1 MLFFWIKI
9 YSLSLF
15 LWFQNGLWPMAALLY
30 PGIIATGQF
39 FFSFFFFSC
48 KVRITS
54 ILKSKLKISQNN
66 SISIFSSPN
75 LQAIF
80 ILQSPELNEV
90 KIMFSFNI
98 ILPAFK
104 NLTLKYECWHLSL
117 YIFIYWR
124 SEAWTNPIDWG
135 EK

>member
-1 MLFFWIKI
+1 LLFFELKFI
-9 YSLSLF
+9 
-15 LWFQNGLWPMAALLY
+15 LY
-30 PGIIATGQF
+30 H
-39 FFSFFFFSC
+39 FFSDSKMDYDPWLPSFILVSLQLANSFSVFFFSC

>member
-1 MLFFWIKI
+1 
-9 YSLSLF
+9 
-15 LWFQNGLWPMAALLY
+15 MATINLRVICFSFELKFILY
-30 PGIIATGQF
+30 H
-39 FFSFFFFSC
+39 FFSDSKMDYDPWLPSFILVSLQLANSFSVFFFFSC

-104 NLTLKYECWHLSL
+104 NLTLKY
-117 YIFIYWR
+117 
-124 SEAWTNPIDWG
+124 
-135 EK
+135 